1 MIGLFILKIVE
12 KGVCREI
19 CESLFFIGLQRRMMV
34 RVTFYLK
41 EGCWLCDA
49 TQEMVNGLKVKY
61 DLNVTKVY
69 IDSSD
74 ELYEMYRFDIPVLE
88 FKDGSTL
95 HGHIRKKD
103 LLKKFEDNKE

>member
-1 MIGLFILKIVE
+1 
-12 KGVCREI
+12 
-19 CESLFFIGLQRRMMV
+19 MV

-41 EGCWLCDA
+41 EGCWICDA
-49 TQEMVNGLKVKY
+49 TQEMVNGLMVKY
-61 DLNVTKVY
+61 DLKVTKVH

-88 FKDGSTL
+88 FRDGSTL

-103 LLKKFEDNKE
+103 LLKKFEENKE